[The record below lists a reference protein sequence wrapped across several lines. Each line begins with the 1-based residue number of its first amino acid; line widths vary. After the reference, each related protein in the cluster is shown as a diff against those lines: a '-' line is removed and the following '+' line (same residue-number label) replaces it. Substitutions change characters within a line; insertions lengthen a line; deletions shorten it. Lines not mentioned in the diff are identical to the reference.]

1 MTESET
7 ITIMQVD
14 HIGIRVADLDRAMT
28 FYGVL
33 GFEFEHQSAHDA
45 VVIIKNGRG
54 VEINLI
60 FNANDTNDG
69 KNILMD
75 VGVKYAGYT
84 HVALGVDSIK
94 RTIDVLAANDIPIT
108 QGPVV
113 MREGHVAVF
122 VRDPDLNVI
131 ELRGLQSD
139 LAAPDSA
146 AGYTPEN

>member
-7 ITIMQVD
+7 ITIKQVD
-14 HIGIRVADLDRAMT
+14 HIGIRVGDLDRAMA

-45 VVIIKNGRG
+45 VVIIKNGHG

-94 RTIDVLAANDIPIT
+94 RTIDILAANDIPIT

>member
-1 MTESET
+1 M
-7 ITIMQVD
+7 
-14 HIGIRVADLDRAMT
+14 A

-45 VVIIKNGRG
+45 VVIIKNGHG

-75 VGVKYAGYT
+75 VGVQYAGYT

-94 RTIDVLAANDIPIT
+94 RTIDILAANDIPIT